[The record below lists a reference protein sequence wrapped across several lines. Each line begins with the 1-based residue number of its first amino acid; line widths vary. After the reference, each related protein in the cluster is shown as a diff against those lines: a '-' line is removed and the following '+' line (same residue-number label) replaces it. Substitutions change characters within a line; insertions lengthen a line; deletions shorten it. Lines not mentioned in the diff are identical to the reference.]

1 METSTLGFIGGGR
14 VTKIFLQAF
23 ANKKAT
29 FEKIVVFDINA
40 DVLSSLKS
48 TFPQAK
54 SVAEIIKPVSTEI
67 KVQELMALLN
77 SLVLADKIIST
88 SSGGYLPKLPSYK
101 DIKTSHVDWSMLGS
115 IVESKFI

>member
-1 METSTLGFIGGGR
+1 MPQALGQFGKNKDGD
-14 VTKIFLQAF
+14 VSSKII
-23 ANKKAT
+23 T
-29 FEKIVVFDINA
+29 Y
-40 DVLSSLKS
+40 LKS

-54 SVAEIIKPVSTEI
+54 SVADIIKPVSTEI

-77 SLVLADKIIST
+77 SLVLADKIVST

-115 IVESKFI
+115 IIESKFI